1 MHISE
6 GVLNGPIL
14 GTGALLALSGLAIG
28 VRKMEYDRLPEV
40 AVLASA
46 FFVASLIHIPIGP
59 SAAHLILTGLC
70 GILLGWMAFPAL
82 FVGLSLQA
90 VLFGFG
96 GITTLGV
103 NTFNLAFPAV
113 VMGGLCRHFLRASN
127 PVIRY
132 VFEFLAGAGAILVS
146 GILVAACLVV
156 SLGQSMDTAAR
167 IVILA
172 HVPVMIIEGIISVIV
187 VEFIL
192 RVKPEMLLGK
202 R

>member
-1 MHISE
+1 MS
-6 GVLNGPIL
+6 GPVLGA
-14 GTGALLALSGLAIG
+14 GALLALTGLTVG
-28 VRKMEYDRLPEV
+28 VKKMDYDRLPEV
-40 AVLASA
+40 AVLASV
-46 FFVASLIHIPIGP
+46 FFVASLIHVPIGP

-96 GITTLGV
+96 GLTTLGV

-113 VMGGLCRHFLRASN
+113 VMGGLCRHFMQASK
-127 PVIRY
+127 PFVRY
-132 VFEFLAGAGAILVS
+132 MFEFLAGAGAILLS

-172 HVPVMIIEGIISVIV
+172 HVPVMIIEGVISVVV

-192 RVKPEMLLGK
+192 KAKPEMLFGN